1 MARKR
6 QRAKDRK
13 QKLHR
18 ENVPG
23 SLDHASGE
31 VEGVEAAIVAGAG
44 GVPVEPAPDGVAD
57 EPVDA
62 VQPDD
67 AVEPEPA
74 PDDVVEPDDLVEPEP
89 ADLVE
94 PEPDLVEPE
103 PEVVEADV
111 AEPEPVG
118 ATEPAAKSTSRRRRR
133 RKPAAEPVAPLEP
146 VAPEA
151 VDDYALDEDEDE
163 AAFGDGAD
171 ADAAEVEHDRLGHG
185 AGDLAVTPDAH
196 KPAGF
201 RIANFIRAC
210 WAELQRV
217 DWPDRRQVGQATA
230 VVLGFVVVAGA
241 FLGLADV
248 VAQRI
253 VDFIL

>member
-6 QRAKDRK
+6 QRAKERK

-18 ENVPG
+18 ENIPG

-31 VEGVEAAIVAGAG
+31 VEEVEAAIVAGAG
-44 GVPVEPAPDGVAD
+44 GKPVEPAPDGVAAD
-57 EPVDA
+57 PDDRVELDDA
-62 VQPDD
+62 VQ
-67 AVEPEPA
+67 
-74 PDDVVEPDDLVEPEP
+74 PDDVVEPDPPIEP
-89 ADLVE
+89 A
-94 PEPDLVEPE
+94 
-103 PEVVEADV
+103 
-111 AEPEPVG
+111 
-118 ATEPAAKSTSRRRRR
+118 PARRRRR
-133 RKPAAEPVAPLEP
+133 GRKPAAAVEPLEPLEPLEP
-146 VAPEA
+146 VESLAPLDVGRPGEPA
-151 VDDYALDEDEDE
+151 DDYDLEDD
-163 AAFGDGAD
+163 ASDGED
-171 ADAAEVEHDRLGHG
+171 ADAASVEHERLGKG
-185 AGDLAVTPDAH
+185 AGDLALTPDAH

-201 RIANFIRAC
+201 RVTNFIRAC

-241 FLGLADV
+241 FLGAADV

>member
-18 ENVPG
+18 ENIPG

-31 VEGVEAAIVAGAG
+31 VEEVEAAIVAGAG
-44 GVPVEPAPDGVAD
+44 GVPVEPAPDGVAA
-57 EPVDA
+57 E
-62 VQPDD
+62 PDD
-67 AVEPEPA
+67 AVGPGGPLEPDDAVYADEPA
-74 PDDVVEPDDLVEPEP
+74 DVVEPDDVLPADDVVADERVEELEPIEDVELVDDVEPIE
-89 ADLVE
+89 
-94 PEPDLVEPE
+94 
-103 PEVVEADV
+103 DV
-111 AEPEPVG
+111 ADEFDD
-118 ATEPAAKSTSRRRRR
+118 EPAA
-133 RKPAAEPVAPLEP
+133 
-146 VAPEA
+146 
-151 VDDYALDEDEDE
+151 DN
-163 AAFGDGAD
+163 
-171 ADAAEVEHDRLGHG
+171 ADAATVEHGRLGRG

-201 RIANFIRAC
+201 RVTNFFRAC

-253 VDFIL
+253 VDLII

>member
-18 ENVPG
+18 ENIPG

-31 VEGVEAAIVAGAG
+31 VEEVEATIVAGAG
-44 GVPVEPAPDGVAD
+44 GRPVEPAPDDVAD

-62 VQPDD
+62 VEAD
-67 AVEPEPA
+67 AA
-74 PDDVVEPDDLVEPEP
+74 VEPDDV
-89 ADLVE
+89 
-94 PEPDLVEPE
+94 
-103 PEVVEADV
+103 
-111 AEPEPVG
+111 PEPV
-118 ATEPAAKSTSRRRRR
+118 AAAKPGGRRRRR
-133 RKPAAEPVAPLEP
+133 GRGAKDVPPVEDLEP
-146 VAPEA
+146 IEDVEPIDDDVEGEF
-151 VDDYALDEDEDE
+151 VDPDDRDYA
-163 AAFGDGAD
+163 A
-171 ADAAEVEHDRLGHG
+171 ADAASVEHERLGKG
-185 AGDLAVTPDAH
+185 AGDVAVPPDAH

-201 RIANFIRAC
+201 RVANFIRAC

-217 DWPDRRQVGQATA
+217 DWPDRRQVGQATS

-241 FLGLADV
+241 FLGAMDV

>member
-18 ENVPG
+18 ENIPG

-31 VEGVEAAIVAGAG
+31 VEEVEAAIVAGAR
-44 GVPVEPAPDGVAD
+44 GVPAEPAADGVVAEPVAAVEPD
-57 EPVDA
+57 DA
-62 VQPDD
+62 LDSDD
-67 AVEPEPA
+67 AVEPDD
-74 PDDVVEPDDLVEPEP
+74 DDVVIADAPVEALEPIDDVEP
-89 ADLVE
+89 
-94 PEPDLVEPE
+94 
-103 PEVVEADV
+103 
-111 AEPEPVG
+111 
-118 ATEPAAKSTSRRRRR
+118 
-133 RKPAAEPVAPLEP
+133 
-146 VAPEA
+146 
-151 VDDYALDEDEDE
+151 VDDAEE
-163 AAFGDGAD
+163 AFDDIPASDN
-171 ADAAEVEHDRLGHG
+171 ADAATVEHGRLGKG
-185 AGDLAVTPDAH
+185 AGDLAVRPDAH

-201 RIANFIRAC
+201 RVTNFFRAC

-253 VDFIL
+253 VDLII